1 MNITEQIIS
10 YECGE
15 LNDIEIIEFFSEL
28 IRTKRAWGFQGHYGR
43 TANALIEN
51 NIIDQKGNVN
61 YQIINELT

>member
-1 MNITEQIIS
+1 MNITDQIIS

-28 IRTKRAWGFQGHYGR
+28 IRTKLAWGLQGHYGR

>member
-28 IRTKRAWGFQGHYGR
+28 IRTKRAWGLQGHYGR